1 MTMAKHKITNI
12 CKKIIIF
19 LFDTSESQVILILK
33 MHCKDLKFHGFKIQT
48 SKKKKVRCEFIQ
60 SPPKDHGG
68 CNIRAPL
75 ARLYQK
81 RRMLLLVPY
90 RELKIVSYNNYLRRL
105 VQST

>member
-48 SKKKKVRCEFIQ
+48 SKKKK
-60 SPPKDHGG
+60 G
-68 CNIRAPL
+68 
-75 ARLYQK
+75 
-81 RRMLLLVPY
+81 
-90 RELKIVSYNNYLRRL
+90 
-105 VQST
+105 